1 MTTPRLLPRLTDANR
16 AYWTGG
22 ADGRLHLQRCV
33 SCRRWV
39 NPPVDHCPSCGG
51 ELVAEPVSGRGT
63 IFTFTVNH
71 QEFRPEVPPPY
82 VIAILALEEQDDL
95 RVVANIVGA
104 DPDELRCGLGVQVAF
119 EQDGDH
125 HVPVFR
131 VAAAS

>member
-1 MTTPRLLPRLTDANR
+1 MTTPRILPRLTDTNR

-39 NPPVDHCPSCGG
+39 NPPVGRCPSCGG
-51 ELVAEPVSGRGT
+51 ELVAEAVSGRGT

-95 RVVANIVGA
+95 RVVANIVDA
-104 DPDELRCGLGVQVAF
+104 DPDELRCGLGVHVAF
-119 EQDGDH
+119 EQDGDY